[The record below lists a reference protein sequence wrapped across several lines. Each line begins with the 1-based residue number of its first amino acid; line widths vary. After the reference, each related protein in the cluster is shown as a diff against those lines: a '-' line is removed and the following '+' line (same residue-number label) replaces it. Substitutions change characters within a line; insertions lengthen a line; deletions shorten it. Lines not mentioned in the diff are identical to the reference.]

1 MKNGL
6 IKELR
11 KDFPK
16 ILISKKISDNINV
29 INKETKTKEQ
39 EILSKFDSL
48 NSSISSKLNIFESQM
63 KLLRESILTSDIK
76 LINLNNTLNEQI
88 TKINNIL
95 NQSIIYPGII
105 GESFKFKTFHE
116 FIDYIIN
123 NISQNNSHKEEVTHV
138 LYNYKVK
145 LENLNNSIQNKLDN
159 IIRSTNYFTTK
170 SINECEQRI
179 LEKIK
184 IYDEQIKDLSLA
196 NVNNLRNWE
205 KNFLEIKKKIKTFI
219 IGKKSSY
226 NIFENEI
233 FDLKK
238 CKIEDLNPDIIKIFN
253 SITDIYN
260 NLVKLLRSKIDNK
273 KLNNKTIESRD
284 SFEDNDNDLQGQYIN
299 KDELVFR
306 PETVVN
312 RKYLYHNLSLR
323 RINFG
328 GKKNNHLDLFRNNL
342 LNHTT
347 YKIENLKNINK
358 NIDYNSNNYNET
370 KKFNNSTQ
378 AKNKKDIL
386 SLRNNKNAQSQTTKD
401 INDFNNKSINE
412 SIHSQKEIEGNYK
425 TINYDFD
432 KIAPKKIFNKEDNK
446 YNYQVLKD
454 NIFKNNKFRKLI
466 QSKSCFNYKKAL
478 QENKQHKMDLAKKKS
493 LISQNLI
500 NCQRPY
506 ISIDKKDGY
515 NSIDPKST
523 QAKKTENMIYKLNS
537 YIPNIRENNKDLSST
552 KYSIALREQN
562 QIINEINN
570 SYNLLYN
577 RKSNN
582 TITNSKSFNIRY
594 KAINIKSQK

>member
-123 NISQNNSHKEEVTHV
+123 NISQKNSHKEEVTHV

-159 IIRSTNYFTTK
+159 IVKSTNYFTTK

-196 NVNNLRNWE
+196 NVNNLRNWD

-328 GKKNNHLDLFRNNL
+328 GKKNYHLDLFRNNL

-478 QENKQHKMDLAKKKS
+478 QENKQHKMDLVKKKS

-506 ISIDKKDGY
+506 ISIDKKVGY

-523 QAKKTENMIYKLNS
+523 QAKKIENMIYKLNS